1 MLAAAS
7 YIRQYYAIFSIY
19 FFCKFLEK
27 YDFKINAYYI
37 IINLVLASYA
47 IKSTFFNTNL
57 NYSFNFLSINLF
69 NNIALS
75 ITIFIIYL
83 VPIILNKYFIKKT
96 YNYYS
101 ERKFLFL
108 LLLLITLIIC
118 FFFNYKLEYGGGI
131 IYRTFYQFNPYLY
144 FLILSLSIVI
154 LSNFLSYNLKNNI
167 SLIICLFLAFT
178 SIIIFFYFK
187 KIQINS

>member
-1 MLAAAS
+1 MLAIAA
-7 YIRQYYAIFSIY
+7 YIRQYYAIFAIY
-19 FFCKFLEK
+19 FFYKFIEK

-83 VPIILNKYFIKKT
+83 IPIILNKFFIKKT
-96 YNYYS
+96 YDYYC

-108 LLLLITLIIC
+108 LL
-118 FFFNYKLEYGGGI
+118 
-131 IYRTFYQFNPYLY
+131 
-144 FLILSLSIVI
+144 FLISLVIFESVAYIIDAKSQLKISLYVNIKTFCIRYSIF
-154 LSNFLSYNLKNNI
+154 LYYNSNFWF
-167 SLIICLFLAFT
+167 II
-178 SIIIFFYFK
+178 
-187 KIQINS
+187 